1 MSARDAE
8 EANYPWKV
16 FRNDVRH
23 EYLVARLRNADNAGG
38 SANDLEFI
46 CTPNG
51 TPRTFEAALI
61 ARDAAATANA
71 KATGSAA

>member
-1 MSARDAE
+1 MSAQHTPG
-8 EANYPWKV
+8 PWKV
-16 FRNDVRH
+16 YRNDARH
-23 EYLVARLRNADNAGG
+23 EYYVARRLNVDDAGA

-51 TPRTFEAALI
+51 TPRTFEAAMI

-71 KATGSAA
+71 KATGSAT